1 MDLHINGQRHSVAP
15 EWRDESLLQVLRE
28 HLGLVGTKLGCGQ
41 GQCGACTVLL
51 DGAAVRSCL
60 LPVANVGALPVTTV
74 EGLASAA
81 GKLHPLQQLWL
92 DHQVPQC
99 GYCQAGQLMCAAGL
113 LRRAPRPTPGDID
126 AAMGGNLCRCG
137 TQHRIR
143 HALNTLAK
151 EGA

>member
-1 MDLHINGQRHSVAP
+1 MDLHINGRRHSVAP
-15 EWRDESLLQVLRE
+15 EWREESLLQVLRE
-28 HLGLVGTKLGCGQ
+28 HLGLVGTKLGCGA

-51 DGAAVRSCL
+51 DGTAVRSCV
-60 LPVANVGALPVTTV
+60 LPVASVGTQAVTTV
-74 EGLASAA
+74 EGLAAA
-81 GKLHPLQQLWL
+81 DGTLHPLQRVWL
-92 DHQVPQC
+92 ERQVPQC

-113 LRRAPRPTPGDID
+113 LRHSPRPTDAQID

-143 HALNTLAK
+143 QTLKAYAK